1 MKQIEITND
10 FEQKLRRIT
19 SNFGITTQLI
29 KLNEEMG
36 ELLNEGYYG
45 AYKGDNKNSLEDA
58 CADVLNVLVQ
68 VMLYFDLD
76 WKKMYGKL
84 LPGRYRIVKDASI
97 NSDLPCDAECTKY
110 YFSVEFD
117 IE

>member
-45 AYKGDNKNSLEDA
+45 AYKGDNKNSLEDE

-76 WKKMYGKL
+76 WKKIGDRMNFKVNRCL
-84 LPGRYRIVKDASI
+84 DRLD
-97 NSDLPCDAECTKY
+97 NTDY
-110 YFSVEFD
+110 YKNHTR
-117 IE
+117 